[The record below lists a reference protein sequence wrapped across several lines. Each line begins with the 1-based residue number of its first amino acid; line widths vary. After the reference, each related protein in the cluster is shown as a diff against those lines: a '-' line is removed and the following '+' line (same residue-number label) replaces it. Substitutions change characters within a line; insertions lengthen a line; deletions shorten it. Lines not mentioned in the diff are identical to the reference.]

1 MSAKKGSAKWII
13 GGTVIAVA
21 VVAISLVQLGDNVV
35 YFYTPGEAHAKA
47 AELEGKNIKLGG
59 MVLAG
64 TVKWVPESLT
74 LDFTVSDLKGVEIA
88 VSHKG
93 TPPDMFKEGQ
103 GVVVEGL
110 PLLTLP
116 AAASSRWPA
125 ATTLP
130 AAHLRAVKQ
139 TKQIQKRT
147 TKAAIHSAC
156 TQVLKV
162 ACSRSHACQCDHEH
176 VGLHGGAVHESTS
189 HALPLPWYL

>member
-1 MSAKKGSAKWII
+1 MSAKKGSAKWIV

-59 MVLAG
+59 MVMPG
-64 TVKWVPESLT
+64 TVKWVPESLS

-110 PLLTLP
+110 LAADGKSIQSKKLMVKHSEEYKKPGDHHSINKELLEK
-116 AAASSRWPA
+116 SMF
-125 ATTLP
+125 
-130 AAHLRAVKQ
+130 KEQ
-139 TKQIQKRT
+139 
-147 TKAAIHSAC
+147 
-156 TQVLKV
+156 
-162 ACSRSHACQCDHEH
+162 
-176 VGLHGGAVHESTS
+176 
-189 HALPLPWYL
+189 Y